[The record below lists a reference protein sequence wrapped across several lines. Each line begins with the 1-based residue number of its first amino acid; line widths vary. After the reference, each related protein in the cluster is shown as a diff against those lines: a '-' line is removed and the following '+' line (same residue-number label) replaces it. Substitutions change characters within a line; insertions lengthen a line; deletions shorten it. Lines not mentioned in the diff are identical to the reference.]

1 MRELH
6 NLILQFIS
14 LIFLII
20 IALFFKEYPTLNK
33 HNLLNS
39 FRKVF

>member
-1 MRELH
+1 MQELH

-14 LIFLII
+14 LIILII
-20 IALFFKEYPTLNK
+20 IALFFKEYPTLDK

-39 FRKVF
+39 FKKIL